1 MRLFQITLLVP
12 DYDQAIDFFCE
23 VLGFSLVEDTVLS
36 PQKRW
41 VVVRPAEGG
50 ADLLLARAATRE
62 QEASI
67 GQQVGGRVGFFLQTA
82 RFDEDHARMK
92 ASGVRFLES
101 PRRETYG
108 KVAVFVDPFGNRWDL
123 IQPNPPTDS
132 DTPPR

>member
-12 DYDQAIDFFCE
+12 DYDQAIDFFCG

-41 VVVRPAEGG
+41 VVVRPSEGG

-62 QEASI
+62 QGASI
-67 GQQVGGRVGFFLQTA
+67 GQQAGGRVGFFLQTA

-101 PRRETYG
+101 PRREPYG

-123 IQPNPPTDS
+123 IQPKPPTDS
-132 DTPPR
+132 DTQPR